1 MLMIL
6 LDNFLSLD
14 SCHIIP
20 CFRLDQNPFESFNLV
35 EDRLCIGVDSFG
47 TILINLFQTVI
58 DGEIYW
64 IYFWTL
70 PTD

>member
-1 MLMIL
+1 MIL
-6 LDNFLSLD
+6 WDNFLSLNNFYLV
-14 SCHIIP
+14 P
-20 CFRLDQNPFESFNLV
+20 FFRLDEDPFESFDLAKDGFSV
-35 EDRLCIGVDSFG
+35 GVNPFG
-47 TILINLFQTVI
+47 TILINLFQAVI